1 MIVITGANGLVGSA
15 IIERLIAEKTEF
27 VALKRKTSDTGLL
40 KKWNAQIKWT
50 DGDILDVVSL
60 NKAFENA
67 TTVIHTAAMV
77 SFHPKEAAVLM
88 RVNVEG
94 TKNVVDA
101 CLSTGVTKLIH
112 ISSVAALGRQKGVN
126 QIDEQNKWVESA
138 LNSSYGRSKYL
149 AELEVYR
156 GLEEGLNAS
165 IICPSFILGP
175 GDWNKS
181 SSQIFKYIWQENKF
195 YSEGQFNY
203 VDSRDLADLI
213 FKLLQKNLPGE
224 KFIASGGTVSYKK
237 LFDELAKRFKK
248 KSPFVKVNHRLLTL
262 FAGLEEW
269 RCLLFSIKPLIT
281 RESIKSTRENFTYSN
296 QKSIVELS
304 MVYRKLA
311 ETLDTCCEYYQSA
324 YSTNK

>member
-15 IIERLIAEKTEF
+15 IIERLIVEKTEF
-27 VALKRKTSDTGLL
+27 VALKRKTSDTTFLE
-40 KKWNAQIKWT
+40 KWNTQITWI

-67 TTVIHTAAMV
+67 TTVIHAAAMV
-77 SFHPKEAAVLM
+77 SFHPKEAEVLL

-94 TKNVVDA
+94 TKNVVNA
-101 CLSTGVTKLIH
+101 CLSTGIKKLIH
-112 ISSVAALGRQKGVN
+112 ISSVAALGRQKGITS
-126 QIDEQNKWVESA
+126 IDEHNKWAESA

-213 FKLLQKNLPGE
+213 FKLLEQNFPGE
-224 KFIASGGTVSYKK
+224 KFIASGGTVSYKE
-237 LFDELAKRFKK
+237 LFDQVAKRFNKR
-248 KSPFVKVNHRLLTL
+248 SPFIKVNHRLLSL
-262 FAGLEEW
+262 FARLEEW

-296 QKSIVELS
+296 QKSIVELV

-311 ETLDTCCEYYQSA
+311 ETLDCCCEYYQQT
-324 YSTNK
+324 YSINK